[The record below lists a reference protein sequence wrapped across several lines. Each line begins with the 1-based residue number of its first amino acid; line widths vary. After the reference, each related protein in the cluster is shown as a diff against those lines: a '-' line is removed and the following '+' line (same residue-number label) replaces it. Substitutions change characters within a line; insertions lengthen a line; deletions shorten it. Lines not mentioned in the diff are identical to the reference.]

1 MSSDLKLSDLKLSEQ
16 FLTVQQV
23 AELLMVCR
31 VTVYRLIDT
40 GKLAAYR
47 VGRGSYR
54 IEAQDVRAFLVS
66 CRSVV
71 KDK

>member
-47 VGRGSYR
+47 GWRGSYR